1 MKILHR
7 SKRALPPL
15 PQVAELISKLANTP
29 NEDLHE
35 VLSQID
41 SWRWPRSDLNAW
53 IKVLNKFD
61 AILEEVIQDYDIDKL
76 QVNVFTPMTKKTVS
90 EILRFERLLLE
101 NSTNRKT
108 YASYDRIN
116 SLLSTSDL
124 DILILA
130 LNLLLRPAQQY
141 SAQPAVS
148 RALSI
153 STYRLQSLGKRWS
166 NLREYDVS
174 LVDLVTDQGRSCT

>member
-1 MKILHR
+1 M
-7 SKRALPPL
+7 
-15 PQVAELISKLANTP
+15 AELINKLSDTP

-35 VLSQID
+35 VLGQID
-41 SWRWPRSDLNAW
+41 SWKWPRSDLNAW

-108 YASYDRIN
+108 YASYDVCA
-116 SLLSTSDL
+116 
-124 DILILA
+124 LIITPLFSSNC
-130 LNLLLRPAQQY
+130 LHLQPF
-141 SAQPAVS
+141 SA
-148 RALSI
+148 
-153 STYRLQSLGKRWS
+153 
-166 NLREYDVS
+166 
-174 LVDLVTDQGRSCT
+174 

>member
-1 MKILHR
+1 MLILISCAR
-7 SKRALPPL
+7 LQL
-15 PQVAELISKLANTP
+15 PQVAELINKLANTP

-35 VLSQID
+35 VLNQID
-41 SWRWPRSDLNAW
+41 SWKWPRSDLNAW

-108 YASYDRIN
+108 YASYDVRTVSYSIIVDDFT
-116 SLLSTSDL
+116 LT
-124 DILILA
+124 A
-130 LNLLLRPAQQY
+130 L
-141 SAQPAVS
+141 
-148 RALSI
+148 
-153 STYRLQSLGKRWS
+153 
-166 NLREYDVS
+166 
-174 LVDLVTDQGRSCT
+174 

>member
-15 PQVAELISKLANTP
+15 PQVAELINKLSDTP

-35 VLSQID
+35 VLGQID
-41 SWRWPRSDLNAW
+41 SWKWPRSDLNAW

-108 YASYDRIN
+108 YASYDVRIIR
-116 SLLSTSDL
+116 LPYDCAVWL
-124 DILILA
+124 DRVLA
-130 LNLLLRPAQQY
+130 HQ
-141 SAQPAVS
+141 
-148 RALSI
+148 
-153 STYRLQSLGKRWS
+153 
-166 NLREYDVS
+166 
-174 LVDLVTDQGRSCT
+174 